1 MKKIFCVLIAAIMSI
16 SMLAGCST
24 NKTGAD
30 SADEKLNIVVTIFP
44 EYDWVKNIVGDK
56 ADVTLL
62 MDNGADLHNYQPS
75 ASDIVKIKNADL
87 FIYVGG
93 ESDEWVEDIE
103 DDNLNAISLLEII
116 GDNAKEEELVEG
128 MQGEEEHHH
137 DEDADEEEHHHDEE
151 EGPEYDEHVWLSLKN
166 AEIIIPEIEKEIVK
180 LDSENKE
187 FYELNTELYL
197 TKINDLDSKYDVI
210 AKEKT
215 VDTVIFG
222 DRFPFRYLI
231 DDLGLNYYAA
241 FIGCSAETEA
251 SFETISF
258 LADKMNE
265 LDCDYIFTIENS
277 DEKIANAIIQSSN
290 VDAKIISLDSMQSI
304 TRKDIN
310 DGVTYLSIMED
321 NFKVLEKALLK

>member
-16 SMLAGCST
+16 SMLAGCSA
-24 NKTGAD
+24 NKTVAD

-56 ADVTLL
+56 ANITLL

-128 MQGEEEHHH
+128 MQGEEENHH
-137 DEDADEEEHHHDEE
+137 DEDVDEE

-166 AEIIIPEIEKEIVK
+166 AEIIVPEIEKEIVK

-197 TKINDLDSKYDVI
+197 TKINDLDSKYDII

-258 LADKMNE
+258 LADKVNE
-265 LDCDYIFTIENS
+265 LDCGYVFTIENS
-277 DEKIANAIIQSSN
+277 DGKIANAIIQSSN
-290 VDAKIISLDSMQSI
+290 VNAEIISLNSMQSI
-304 TRKDIN
+304 TRKDID